1 MKYRYFIILFLQI
14 IGTSFCQVENGQWKS
29 LTSVLKNNDIVS
41 MNNILFSATEGG
53 LFILDNNEY
62 KTLTTVNGLEGVNLT
77 TLAIDLDSNLWVG
90 GNSPHGFLQ
99 VYNPFIG
106 ESVQVFDFGLTK
118 ILDIQIKNQ
127 FCWALFKSGQD
138 YGIMKF
144 IYNDGW
150 QYLDSYKNF
159 PTTTG
164 SLHCFL
170 ATDSTIYLG
179 SETGILFSN
188 ISNNMKDPFSWSLL
202 DDSSNMRISSIRS
215 QFDKILY
222 SSNNAIFEYNLND
235 NISSEINFS
244 FNLISVSNFF
254 IIEDGLLIVDGEKI
268 ILRKSGNDHFI
279 QVGSVVNSIF
289 EDNQTIHAGT
299 NHGFITIKNDLEF
312 SRFVPNSPVTN
323 NFSSIKLLRD
333 GRLVCGSS
341 EGLSI
346 YNDSGW
352 RNILEITRNESEYIN
367 ENYNFDLF
375 ISDTIPFDFGE
386 YISDI
391 EEGPDGLIYC
401 AIRGS
406 RVLQSN
412 PSRRSGGIIIIDIDD
427 PENVT
432 VIDTTF
438 LSYYTSS
445 GNSVPYQVVLDIEFD
460 SDGNMWVA
468 NPYCTNGNKPIHV
481 RTLNGEWQHF
491 DSSVNNIKIS
501 QSPISIEF
509 DSWNRVWVSSFQAE
523 EANLGIYPNGGISI
537 INYTGEP
544 GSSDNF
550 TYNIVKFDETVWSL
564 AMGSND
570 RLYFLTPSG
579 LDYYDLKEG
588 SNPILRENSF
598 SFYPNISFG
607 NGSGIKIDHQGNI
620 WTYSASQGI
629 HVLSENTSYWPDI
642 NGIRSSN
649 SSLLSDEIRDI
660 DFDSINNLIYIATNQ
675 GISVLRTPF
684 GKEKLDYSNIKI
696 FPSPFRIPQDR
707 SLKVNGLPY
716 NSSMSIMMLDGK
728 TVRNI
733 KTQGISIDGDQL
745 IWDGR
750 DESGEF
756 VSSGVYL
763 IALYGKAKS
772 SHMEKITVIKN

>member
-1 MKYRYFIILFLQI
+1 MKIRYFTILFLQI
-14 IGTSFCQVENGQWKS
+14 IGIISGQVENGQWKS

-41 MNNILFSATEGG
+41 MNNILYSATEGG
-53 LFILDNNEY
+53 LLILDDNEY
-62 KTLTTVNGLEGVNLT
+62 ETLTTVNGLEGVNLT
-77 TLAIDLDSNLWVG
+77 SLAIDLDSNLWIG
-90 GNSPHGFLQ
+90 GNTPYGFLQ
-99 VYNPFIG
+99 IYNPTAG

-127 FCWALFKSGQD
+127 FCWTLFKSGQD

-144 IYNDGW
+144 IFDDGW

-159 PTTTG
+159 PTGTG
-164 SLHCFL
+164 SLNCFL
-170 ATDSTIYLG
+170 ATDSTIFLG
-179 SETGILFSN
+179 LDTGILFSK
-188 ISNNMKDPFSWSLL
+188 ISNNMKDPFSWSIL
-202 DDSSNMRISSIRS
+202 DDSFNMKISSIRS

-222 SSNNAIFEYNLND
+222 SSSNAIYEHNLD
-235 NISSEINFS
+235 NNESSEIDIS
-244 FNLISVSNFF
+244 FDLINVSNFF
-254 IIEDGLLIVDGEKI
+254 IIEDGILIVDGEKI
-268 ILRKSGNDHFI
+268 ILRRLGNDHLI
-279 QVGSVVNSIF
+279 QVDLVVNSIF
-289 EDNQTIHAGT
+289 EDNQTIYAGT
-299 NHGFITIKNDLEF
+299 NHGFITIQNDINF
-312 SRFVPNSPVTN
+312 SSFVPNSPVIN
-323 NFSSIKLLRD
+323 SFSSIKLLKD

-346 YNDSGW
+346 YSESGW
-352 RNILEITRNESEYIN
+352 RNILEIKKPDSDHIN

-481 RTLNGEWQHF
+481 RSLDGEWQHF
-491 DSSVNNIKIS
+491 ESSVNNIKIS

-537 INYTGEP
+537 INYTGKP
-544 GSSDNF
+544 SSPDYF

-588 SNPILRENSF
+588 SNPILRENSY

-607 NGSGIKIDHQGNI
+607 NGSGIKIDEQGNV

-629 HVLSENTSYWPDI
+629 HILSENTSYWPDI

-660 DFDSINNLIYIATNQ
+660 DFDSINNLIYIATSQ

-696 FPSPFRIPQDR
+696 FPSPLRTPFHK
-707 SLKVNGLPY
+707 SLKVDGLPY

-728 TVRNI
+728 IVRNI
-733 KTQGISIDGDQL
+733 KTQGISTDGDQL
-745 IWDGR
+745 TWDGR
-750 DESGEF
+750 DESGEL

-763 IALYGKAKS
+763 IAIYGRAGS

>member
-1 MKYRYFIILFLQI
+1 MKIRCFIILFLQI
-14 IGTSFCQVENGQWKS
+14 VGTTYAQVENGQWKS

-41 MNNILFSATEGG
+41 LNNVLFSATDGG
-53 LFILDNNEY
+53 LLILEKNEY

-77 TLAIDLDSNLWVG
+77 TLAIDLDSNLWIG
-90 GNSPHGFLQ
+90 GNSPNGFLQ
-99 VYNPFIG
+99 VYNPTKG
-106 ESVQVFDFGLTK
+106 ESVKVFDFGLTK

-159 PTTTG
+159 PIGTG
-164 SLHCFL
+164 SLNCFL
-170 ATDSTIYLG
+170 ATDSTIFLG
-179 SETGILFSN
+179 SDTGLLFSK

-202 DDSSNMRISSIRS
+202 DSSSNMRISSIQN
-215 QFDKILY
+215 QFGKILY
-222 SSNNAIFEYNLND
+222 STSNSIYEYDIDSNQVSPL
-235 NISSEINFS
+235 NISFDLDS
-244 FNLISVSNFF
+244 ISNIF
-254 IIEDGLLIVDGEKI
+254 IIENGIFIVDGEKI
-268 ILRKSGNDHFI
+268 ILRRLGYDNLI
-279 QVGSVVNSIF
+279 QVDLVVSSIF

-299 NHGFITIKNDLEF
+299 NHGFIIIKNDLSF
-312 SRFVPNSPVTN
+312 STFVPNSPAIN
-323 NFSSIKLLRD
+323 SFSSIKLLKD

-346 YNDSGW
+346 YSDSGW
-352 RNILEITRNESEYIN
+352 RNILEIKNPESEYIN
-367 ENYNFDLF
+367 KNYNFDLF

-412 PSRRSGGIIIIDIDD
+412 PYRRSGGIIIIDIDD

-432 VIDTTF
+432 VIDTSF
-438 LSYYTSS
+438 LSYFTSS

-481 RTLNGEWQHF
+481 RSINGEWQHF
-491 DSSVNNIKIS
+491 ESTINNIRIS
-501 QSPISIEF
+501 QSPVSIEF

-523 EANLGIYPNGGISI
+523 EANLGIYPNGGISV
-537 INYTGEP
+537 INYTEEP
-544 GSSDNF
+544 SSSENF
-550 TYNIVKFDETVWSL
+550 TYNVLKLDETVWSL

-588 SNPILRENSF
+588 SNPILRENSY

-607 NGSGIKIDHQGNI
+607 NGSGIKIDEQGNV

-629 HVLSENTSYWPDI
+629 HVLSENTSYWPDV

-649 SSLLSDEIRDI
+649 SPLLSDEIRDI
-660 DFDSINNLIYIATNQ
+660 DFDSVNNLIYIATSQ
-675 GISVLRTPF
+675 GISILRIPF
-684 GKEKLDYSNIKI
+684 GKEKLDYSHLKI
-696 FPSPFRIPQDR
+696 FPSPFRIPFHT
-707 SLKVNGLPY
+707 SLKVDGLPY

-728 TVRNI
+728 NVRNI
-733 KTQGISIDGDQL
+733 KTQGINVDGDQL

-750 DESGEF
+750 DESGDL

-763 IALYGKAKS
+763 IAIYGLDGF
-772 SHMEKITVIKN
+772 SHMEKITVIKD